1 MLHNR
6 DNIVTAEL
14 VVFDLR
20 AALEQSTVIILTINT
35 RTDQTGHE
43 YSRMFSRS
51 LVLMLGKWQREQPGV
66 LPPTLAN
73 THTQPQTH
81 ASESIYARASTVAQ
95 FGLSNNS
102 EQFTKH

>member
-43 YSRMFSRS
+43 YSRIFSRS
-51 LVLMLGKWQREQPGV
+51 LVLMLGK
-66 LPPTLAN
+66 
-73 THTQPQTH
+73 
-81 ASESIYARASTVAQ
+81 
-95 FGLSNNS
+95 
-102 EQFTKH
+102 